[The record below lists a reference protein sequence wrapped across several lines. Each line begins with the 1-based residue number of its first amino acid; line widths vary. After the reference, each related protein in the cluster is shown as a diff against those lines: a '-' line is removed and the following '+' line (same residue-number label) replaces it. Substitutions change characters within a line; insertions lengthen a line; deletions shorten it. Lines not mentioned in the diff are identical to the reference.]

1 MANLK
6 LKNPSGGSL
15 NLVSADGASDLTVT
29 FPATTGTAMV
39 SGNMP
44 TFSAYATGSQ
54 SISNATATKVLFQGE
69 YWDTNNNFASSTF
82 TPTVAGYYQVNAGI
96 GYGVNTT
103 GERQLAVYKN
113 GSEWK
118 RGTDTAPATAGPYE
132 LNVSCLVYCNGS
144 TDYVEIY
151 NYQNSGSSVNIG
163 GGGGYI
169 PATYFDGCM
178 VRSA

>member
-1 MANLK
+1 MSSLTI
-6 LKNPSGGSL
+6 LGDTSGSVALTAATVAGSTAITIAAQSGTL
-15 NLVSADGASDLTVT
+15 NVG
-29 FPATTGTAMV
+29 G
-39 SGNMP
+39 P
-44 TFSAYATGSQ
+44 TFSAYATTSQ
-54 SISNATATKVLFQGE
+54 SIPNATPTKVLFQGE

-82 TPTVAGYYQVNAGI
+82 TPTVAGYYQINAGI
-96 GYGVNTT
+96 GYGLNTT

-113 GSEWK
+113 GAEWK

-169 PATYFDGCM
+169 PATYFDGCFL
-178 VRSA
+178 RGA